1 MKCIKATKN
10 NNIYKVGYITRV
22 ENKDADLKVSTGDWM
37 FIPKS
42 EWKQEVRGTK
52 PATSTEEE
60 PKKKKKT
67 KKQD

>member
-1 MKCIKATKN
+1 MKCIKAVKN
-10 NNIYKVGYITRV
+10 NNTYKSGHISRV
-22 ENKDADLKVSTGDWM
+22 ENKEADLKVSSGDWM

-42 EWKQEVRGTK
+42 EWKQEVRGGQI
-52 PATSTEEE
+52 ATSIEEE